1 MQLKSWAGGVTVMIP
16 WCAKCPTEGQM
27 RGCGDTKGAR
37 LSLPGGEGKSWTEVG
52 TLVFHL
58 KGAVR
63 VYQVHLGVR
72 KPIY

>member
-1 MQLKSWAGGVTVMIP
+1 
-16 WCAKCPTEGQM
+16 M